1 MVYGQG
7 YFNLPRFIGV
17 NYGDTEQ
24 LRCITVFVPDGDEY
38 VGQLLALMNVAGQ
51 KPSWFTPNDA
61 MRVARSEIWQEAYR
75 KTYEAIMCGCFD
87 CDDVAGCVEDSD
99 AVKNAL
105 SKWLAAGGSSN
116 EVGQPLPME
125 KLTENI
131 VEGTNPTCDKDI
143 LWAQCI
149 GLVQWCNLAIEQFFQ
164 GFETLTN
171 PLEIAGA
178 VSQAPV
184 LDEIGLDAII
194 SYAQMAQNAIQEN
207 YAADYSPT
215 YEEDLACEIF
225 CACSED
231 CQITLDRVLGIL
243 QTRIEDQW
251 GSLLDLDSL
260 VDMLNDLL
268 TMDIEVVNVADM
280 IYFMLFGS
288 AKLANFGL
296 NITAGFDAIQRAI
309 LVFNEPS
316 DDWEVLCD
324 ECAETHYLEIDFT
337 VASGGFVA
345 TGATGTRTDG
355 IGWQDTYGGSPTAS
369 RLYIRLDW
377 TGVVRIDEMEM
388 LFQRTP
394 AAGGFWDM
402 STVNGS
408 TETIEV
414 SATNST
420 NYPAG
425 SIGYANIASGDGR
438 NGDAIQLRVNSSPT
452 NTDARITRLRI
463 KIFGTL
469 PPELE
474 INGWTPYTP

>member
-1 MVYGQG
+1 MRERKDRNKAFAQDWDIISSASTDYERHKLTQQQQMV
-7 YFNLPRFIGV
+7 LIS
-17 NYGDTEQ
+17 
-24 LRCITVFVPDGDEY
+24 LCEY
-38 VGQLLALMNVAGQ
+38 LGWKTRWTNAPTQDIL
-51 KPSWFTPNDA
+51 DA
-61 MRVARSEIWQEAYR
+61 FKSQTIFDIMEIDVLDCQE
-75 KTYEAIMCGCFD
+75 
-87 CDDVAGCVEDSD
+87 VAGCIENSD

-105 SKWLAAGGSSN
+105 SKWLASGGN
-116 EVGQPLPME
+116 VNPVGQELPPGKM
-125 KLTENI
+125 TENI
-131 VEGTNPTCDKDI
+131 VAGTNPTCDYDI

-149 GLVQWCNLAIEQFFQ
+149 GLIGWCNLAIEQFFD

-171 PLEIAGA
+171 SLEIAAA
-178 VSQAPV
+178 VSKAPI
-184 LDEIGLDAII
+184 LDEIGADAIAD
-194 SYAQMAQNAIQEN
+194 YASMAQEAIREN
-207 YAADYSPT
+207 YEADYDEI
-215 YEEDLACEIF
+215 YAEELACELF
-225 CACSED
+225 CVCKTD
-231 CQITLDRVLGIL
+231 CEITLDRIFNIL
-243 QTRIEDQW
+243 LTRVQDQW
-251 GSLLDLDSL
+251 GSLLDLDNL

-288 AKLANFGL
+288 AKLANFGI
-296 NITAGFDAIQRAI
+296 NITAAFDAITRAI
-309 LVFNEPS
+309 LVFDEPS
-316 DDWEVLCD
+316 NDWEVLCD
-324 ECAETHYLEIDFT
+324 ECAETHYLEVDFT
-337 VASGGFVA
+337 VASGGFAA

-402 STVNGS
+402 STINGS

-414 SATNST
+414 TATNST

-425 SIGYANIASGDGR
+425 SIGYVNIASGAGR

-463 KIFGTL
+463 KIFGTV